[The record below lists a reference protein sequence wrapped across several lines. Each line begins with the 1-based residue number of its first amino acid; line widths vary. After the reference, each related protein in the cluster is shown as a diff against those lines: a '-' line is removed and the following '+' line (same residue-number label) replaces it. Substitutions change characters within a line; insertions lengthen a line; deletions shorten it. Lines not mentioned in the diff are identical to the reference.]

1 MQYDSLAPEICVG
14 YSRFRRFGNNQTM
27 KPDKPNIGVDS
38 GPHDY
43 NLVYLPGKW
52 NYWIFRWQGG
62 KSES

>member
-1 MQYDSLAPEICVG
+1 
-14 YSRFRRFGNNQTM
+14 M